1 MSATNFSAE
10 LNQFE
15 ARGNIEPTEVSES
28 HSQFKPNRKT
38 KYNPGIRPTLLEKVF
53 GYDRQTFRN
62 WESDKNTEGKGP
74 VLRPFLEEPT
84 DSKSSA
90 PRRLYTVEDVQKIY
104 SYIEAQGEAV
114 PKLERPITIA
124 VWNNKGG
131 VGKTTLV
138 QHLASTMSVLMG
150 LKVLVVDTDSQSDCT
165 YIFDCT
171 QQITEVKE
179 EYQIQPTLRHY
190 FGFLDVDPD
199 TGKET
204 EFQADL
210 DEVLVKLSP
219 TLSVIPSDSDV
230 SELDYDFSFL
240 ENLIKDEQNRDVS
253 KIANIQSRFLDKL
266 LAKNDYDVVIFDCA
280 PNKGALNLNI
290 LYACDRLLIP
300 IEIEAKCLYS
310 LKNVIKFL
318 QKMKGFHE
326 NFSFEK
332 IIGVPNKHHP
342 QHMLKKEGLNKL
354 KEIFG
359 KSILSK
365 SVIPLATVLDQAAH
379 DKEPIFLRAG
389 DTIKSRAT
397 PMAKRVANEFW
408 KLAHEVLDL
417 DIKDDKVLFPEV
429 LFDDAV

>member
-1 MSATNFSAE
+1 MNTSNNAVDYEKNPSAE
-10 LNQFE
+10 RQTQ
-15 ARGNIEPTEVSES
+15 TEI
-28 HSQFKPNRKT
+28 HFQPNRKT
-38 KYNPGIRPTLLEKVF
+38 NYNPGIRPTLMERVF
-53 GYDRQTFRN
+53 GYGRQTFRN

-74 VLRPFLEEPT
+74 VLHPILDETSEPH
-84 DSKSSA
+84 
-90 PRRLYTVEDVQKIY
+90 RRLYTVDDVLKVY
-104 SYIEAQGEAV
+104 SYIESQGEKI
-114 PKLERPITIA
+114 PKLDRPITIA

-138 QHLASTMSVLMG
+138 QHLASTMSILMG

-165 YIFDCT
+165 YIFNST
-171 QQITEVKE
+171 QQIKEVKE
-179 EYQIQPTLRHY
+179 NYDVQPTLRHY
-190 FGFLDVDPD
+190 FGFLDTDPE

-210 DEVLVKLSP
+210 DEVLVNLSP

-240 ENLIKDEQNRDVS
+240 EGLLRDDKDRDVS
-253 KIANIQSRFLDKL
+253 KIANIQSRFLDKVL
-266 LAKNDYDVVIFDCA
+266 GDRSYDVVLFDCA

-290 LYACDRLLIP
+290 LYAVDRLLIP

-318 QKMKGFHE
+318 QKMKTYHE

-332 IIGVPNKHHP
+332 IIGVPNKYHP
-342 QHMLKKEGLNKL
+342 QHNIKKEGLNKL

-359 KSILSK
+359 GSILSK
-365 SVIPLATVLDQAAH
+365 SVIPQSTVLDQASN

-408 KLAHEVLDL
+408 NLAHEVLDL
-417 DIKDDKVLFPEV
+417 KTDKLLFPEV
-429 LFDDAV
+429 SFEGED

>member
-1 MSATNFSAE
+1 MNTSNNAVDYEKNPSTE
-10 LNQFE
+10 RQT
-15 ARGNIEPTEVSES
+15 PTET
-28 HSQFKPNRKT
+28 HFQPNRKT
-38 KYNPGIRPTLLEKVF
+38 NYNPGIRPTLMERVF
-53 GYDRQTFRN
+53 GYGRQTFRN

-74 VLRPFLEEPT
+74 VLHPILDETSEP
-84 DSKSSA
+84 
-90 PRRLYTVEDVQKIY
+90 PRRLYTVDDVLKVY
-104 SYIEAQGEAV
+104 SYIESQGEKI
-114 PKLERPITIA
+114 PKLDRPITIA

-138 QHLASTMSVLMG
+138 QHLASTMSILMG

-165 YIFDCT
+165 YIFDST
-171 QQITEVKE
+171 QQIKEVKE
-179 EYQIQPTLRHY
+179 NYDVQPTLRHY
-190 FGFLDVDPD
+190 FGFLDTDPE

-204 EFQADL
+204 EFQADI
-210 DEVLVKLSP
+210 DEVLVNLSP

-240 ENLIKDEQNRDVS
+240 EGLLRDDKDRDVS
-253 KIANIQSRFLDKL
+253 KIANVQSRFLDKI
-266 LAKNDYDVVIFDCA
+266 LAEHAYDVVLFDCA

-290 LYACDRLLIP
+290 LYAVDRLLIP

-310 LKNVIKFL
+310 LKNVLKFL
-318 QKMKGFHE
+318 QKMKSYHE

-332 IIGVPNKHHP
+332 IIGVPNKYHP
-342 QHMLKKEGLNKL
+342 QHNIKKEGLNKL

-359 KSILSK
+359 GSILSK
-365 SVIPLATVLDQAAH
+365 SVIPQSTVLDQASN

-408 KLAHEVLDL
+408 NLAHEVLDL
-417 DIKDDKVLFPEV
+417 KTDKLLFPEV
-429 LFDDAV
+429 SFEGED